1 MTKTEAFQKSAISG
15 VAIQHRFFSP
25 DEWIIILPG
34 GGKLISEDNVT
45 FPIWE
50 FMKDRQS
57 PEWENDWSLY
67 N

>member
-15 VAIQHRFFSP
+15 VAITHRFFSP

-34 GGKLISEDNVT
+34 GELITEDNVT

-50 FMKDRQS
+50 FMKDRQD